1 MRFQVKEALDKVSEL
16 VSCNPNEINIERV
29 EPNYIQLSYV
39 NENNAQVGFVYTDG
53 EILPLLDE
61 ASDAATNK

>member
-16 VSCNPNEINIERV
+16 ISCNPNEINIEKV

-53 EILPLLDE
+53 EILTLLDE

>member
-53 EILPLLDE
+53 EILTLLDE

>member
-16 VSCNPNEINIERV
+16 VSCNPNEINIEKV

-39 NENNAQVGFVYTDG
+39 SENNAQVGFVYTDG
-53 EILPLLDE
+53 EILTLLDE

>member
-16 VSCNPNEINIERV
+16 VSCNPNEINIEKV

-53 EILPLLDE
+53 EILTLLDE
-61 ASDAATNK
+61 ASDAAINK